1 MFFTLFYG
9 SVTFSIFCKCGPHDD
24 RCVTVTDVTAVTDV
38 TDVRVCH
45 VSRGRVMCHTR
56 ELYMLI
62 GLGVS
67 DYWHEEQPLNE
78 SSVHSSGHHTH
89 SQHSTGGNGTL
100 WSTDP
105 QSEVSSIKMLLGVF
119 GSHFGSLLYS
129 FVAVADRLCWYQI
142 SLSWPYSDILKYRY
156 FMWIASNSQLRK

>member
-1 MFFTLFYG
+1 MALSPFLYFANVDHMMTDASLWQMWQMWQLWQMWG
-9 SVTFSIFCKCGPHDD
+9 
-24 RCVTVTDVTAVTDV
+24 CVTCHGA
-38 TDVRVCH
+38 CH
-45 VSRGRVMCHTR
+45 VCHTR
-56 ELYMLI
+56 ELYMLM